1 MDKAKSPGISIE
13 SVHLLECSV
22 GDVNREGDLKFSLGI
37 TRFSRTL
44 VSDGKVL
51 AVTVSFDLM
60 MGVEKPPCKF
70 QCTFVATYTRPA
82 DTENQNMNWDE
93 FKDHVAVAH
102 LVPYVRE
109 FVSNMTTRLPL
120 SVLMIPPV
128 NTHKLMLEYNQLTLP
143 KSPIATPV
151 APVTPTA

>member
-1 MDKAKSPGISIE
+1 MEMDKAKSPGISIE

-70 QCTFVATYTRPA
+70 QCTFAATYTRPS
-82 DTENQNMNWDE
+82 EQNMTWEE
-93 FKDHVAVAH
+93 FQDHVALAH
-102 LVPYVRE
+102 IIPYVRE
-109 FVSNMTTRLPL
+109 FVSNITARLPL
-120 SVLMIPPV
+120 SVLMVPPV
-128 NTHKLMLEYNQLTLP
+128 NT
-143 KSPIATPV
+143 
-151 APVTPTA
+151 